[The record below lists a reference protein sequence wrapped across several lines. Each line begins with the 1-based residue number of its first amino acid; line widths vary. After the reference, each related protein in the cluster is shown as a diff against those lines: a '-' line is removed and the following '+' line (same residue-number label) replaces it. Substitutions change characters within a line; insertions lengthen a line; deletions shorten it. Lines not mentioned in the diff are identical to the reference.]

1 MFPVTQVDAQI
12 APAALRI
19 VIGCDEAGHT
29 YKETL
34 KADLE
39 SSSLVSSVIDV
50 GVNQNTDKTA
60 YPHLAVAACQKVLDG
75 EADRALL
82 VCGTGLGVAISA
94 NKVPG
99 IRAVTAHDSYSVER
113 AIMSNDAQVLCMGQR
128 VVGVELARRLA
139 KEFDPQSGS
148 ADKVNAIKQYEK
160 DLYAKEHGSTATM
173 GAGKVVD
180 VADAVDKEGQHT
192 KEASAKT

>member
-1 MFPVTQVDAQI
+1 M
-12 APAALRI
+12 APQPLRI
-19 VIGCDEAGHT
+19 AIGCDEAGHT

-50 GVNQNTDKTA
+50 GVNENSDKTA
-60 YPHLAVAACQKVLDG
+60 YPHLAVAACQKVIDG

-82 VCGTGLGVAISA
+82 ICGTGLGVAISA

-99 IRAVTAHDSYSVER
+99 IRAVTAHDSFSVER

-139 KEFDPQSGS
+139 KEWLGYRFDPQSGS
-148 ADKVNAIKQYEK
+148 ADKVNAINQYEK
-160 DLYAKEHGSTATM
+160 DLYAKQHGSAGKM
-173 GAGKVVD
+173 GAGDVVD
-180 VADAVDKEGQHT
+180 VADAVEKEGQHIR
-192 KEASAKT
+192 EMSAKA

>member
-1 MFPVTQVDAQI
+1 M
-12 APAALRI
+12 APEPLRI
-19 VIGCDEAGHT
+19 AIGCDEAGHT

-39 SSSLVSSVIDV
+39 SSSLVSTVIDV
-50 GVNQNTDKTA
+50 GVPNLSDQTA
-60 YPHLAVAACQKVLDG
+60 YPHLAVAACQKVIDG

-82 VCGTGLGVAISA
+82 ICGTGLGVAISA

-99 IRAVTAHDSYSVER
+99 IRAVTAHDSFSVER

-139 KEFDPQSGS
+139 KEWLEYRFDPDSGS
-148 ADKVNAIKQYEK
+148 AEKVKAIKQYEK
-160 DLYAKEHGSTATM
+160 DLYAKEHGGGGTT
-173 GAGKVVD
+173 GAAPVVD
-180 VADAVDKEGQHT
+180 IVDAVSKQSEKLRD
-192 KEASAKT
+192 EAKA

>member
-1 MFPVTQVDAQI
+1 M
-12 APAALRI
+12 APQALRI
-19 VIGCDEAGHT
+19 AIGCDEAGHT

-50 GVNQNTDKTA
+50 GVNENTDKTA

-99 IRAVTAHDSYSVER
+99 IRAVTAHDSFSVER

-139 KEFDPQSGS
+139 KEWLGYRFDPQSGS

-160 DLYAKEHGSTATM
+160 DLYAKEHGLTGTM
-173 GAGKVVD
+173 GAGGVVD
-180 VADAVDKEGQHT
+180 VADAVDKESQRI
-192 KEASAKT
+192 KEAAAKA

>member
-1 MFPVTQVDAQI
+1 M
-12 APAALRI
+12 APSPLRI
-19 VIGCDEAGHT
+19 AIGCDEAGHT

-39 SSSLVSSVIDV
+39 SSSLVSSVVDV
-50 GVNQNTDKTA
+50 GVNANTDTTA

-99 IRAVTAHDSYSVER
+99 IRAVTAHDSFSVER
-113 AIMSNDAQVLCMGQR
+113 AILSNNAQVLCMGQR
-128 VVGVELARRLA
+128 VVGIELARRLA
-139 KEFDPQSGS
+139 KEWLGYRFDPQSGS
-148 ADKVNAIKQYEK
+148 ADKVKAINQYEK
-160 DLYAKEHGSTATM
+160 DLYAKQYASNASN
-173 GAGKVVD
+173 GAGTVDD
-180 VADAVDKEGQHT
+180 VADAVE
-192 KEASAKT
+192 KEAQHVREAAAKT